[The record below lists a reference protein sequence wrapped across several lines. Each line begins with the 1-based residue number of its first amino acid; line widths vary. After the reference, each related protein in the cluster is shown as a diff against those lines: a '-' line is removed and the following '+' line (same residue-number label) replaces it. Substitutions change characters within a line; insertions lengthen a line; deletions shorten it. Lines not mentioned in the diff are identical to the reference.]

1 LLVREVV
8 PNKSPLAWFLSAL
21 TDQVGR
27 EFDNFIFR
35 VIANPLKCEP
45 LKRPWIFFDNT
56 FYTRSG
62 NNVMIRAFW
71 AIELN
76 QEIRS
81 ALREFQHLVRNYLPS
96 IGWVRPE
103 SLHLTVK
110 FLGEVDEKQLTSLQ
124 EAVKNGIKDCS
135 PFSLQVEGV
144 GGFPNMNQ
152 PRVLWAGVSGQVA
165 DLQRLVSHVEEA
177 LLPLGF
183 PSDSKPFR
191 AHLTL
196 ARIKQGSRE
205 VGRALVRSQALD
217 QHTYFGMLQVHQLC
231 LFRSELKPTGAVY
244 HRLAELP
251 LKES

>member
-1 LLVREVV
+1 
-8 PNKSPLAWFLSAL
+8 
-21 TDQVGR
+21 
-27 EFDNFIFR
+27 
-35 VIANPLKCEP
+35 
-45 LKRPWIFFDNT
+45 
-56 FYTRSG
+56 
-62 NNVMIRAFW
+62 MIRAFW

-76 QEIRS
+76 QEVRS
-81 ALREFQHLVRNYLPS
+81 ALREFQHLVRNHLPS

-110 FLGEVDEKQLTSLQ
+110 FLGEIGEEQLASLQ
-124 EAVKNGIKDCS
+124 QAVENGIKDCS
-135 PFSLQVEGV
+135 RFSLQVEGV

-165 DLQRLVSHVEEA
+165 ELQRLVSHVEEA

-183 PSDSKPFR
+183 PSESKAFR

-196 ARIKQGSRE
+196 ARIKQRSRE
-205 VGRALVRSQALD
+205 VGNALARSQVLD
-217 QHTYFGMLQVHQLC
+217 QHTYFGLLNVHHVC

-244 HRLAELP
+244 HKLAELP